1 MTDSF
6 NARTTL
12 KVGAQQYEILN
23 LAALKSFNVG
33 RLPFSL
39 KILLEN
45 LLRFEDGINVTKSD
59 IEALLKWDP
68 KASPSHE
75 IAFTPARVI
84 MQDFTG
90 VPCIVDLA
98 AMREAIVKLG
108 GDPQKVNPLAPAELV
123 IDHSVQVDEY
133 GAANSLQHNNEI
145 EFKRNGERYMF
156 LRWGQTAFS
165 NFKVVPPN
173 TGIVHQVNI
182 ERLARVIFSDDAA
195 GKKSA
200 YPDTLVGTD
209 SHTTMVNAL
218 GVLGWGVGGIEAEA
232 AMLGQPVTML
242 IPQVIGFKLT
252 GALPVGTTATDLV
265 LTVTE
270 ILRKF
275 GVVDKFVEFFG
286 DGLQGLPLA
295 DRATI
300 ANMSPEFGSTCA
312 IFPIDEETIRYLE
325 LTGRPAEQIALVET
339 YAKTQGLWRIN
350 GAPAADYSDVV
361 ELDLS
366 RVEPSLAGPKR
377 PQDRVPLR
385 KAKSVYETSVK
396 KMAEERTQK
405 NPQATGTATAKI
417 GSGSFE
423 VKDGAVLIAAITSCT
438 NTSNPAV
445 LVAAGLLARNAL
457 KRGLASKPWVKTS
470 LAPGSRVVT
479 DYLTKAG
486 LLKDLEQL
494 GFYTV
499 GYGCTTCIADGT
511 PVTLADGTAC
521 RIESLPSVGG
531 LRILAPRAEGKLQ
544 MAMQSERMDQG
555 ERDCVSIVLEDGRV
569 LTLTP
574 DHRVLCEDR
583 RWVRADE
590 LVLNEDRVLIGPEAP
605 LDHPGED
612 ESGYELQAGDRIFTM
627 AGDEDRRRTLAFA
640 RLLGHLLSDGSI
652 SREGQA
658 RIHVGQRFDREA
670 VLNDIELLT
679 TKRPK
684 ATAYD
689 QRKWSIVVPLELTQ
703 SVLSLEGVR
712 VGRRIEQPAFL
723 PGFLLKPE
731 CPVSVVREFLG
742 GTFGADGHAPTLHRH
757 GKSADQASLQP
768 PMYSQSAKPE
778 FADSTKQKMDNI
790 VKLLARCGVEVSGAV
805 VREYPT
811 RRSVSTYPSP
821 RDGIPRREIRLE
833 LPDGLSFVERIGYRY
848 CIDKT
853 LRASAAAVYW
863 RMLANINRQRLWMAD
878 RLDSMHRLPVQRPF
892 SRSRSIAAAELT
904 EVETPIFPHYSLLE
918 GHDRF
923 SRLPA
928 ATARAFRPL
937 HRESCEFPSPARL
950 FEQLGVSHWFGAL
963 RARQSLD
970 LTYRYCVDKES
981 LTLPA
986 LSLRVID
993 RRAAGR
999 RRVFDIAVPE
1009 VQAFL
1014 AGNIAVH
1021 NCIGNSGPLKPEIS
1035 EAVKTGDVV
1044 ACSVLSGNRNFE
1056 GRVHPE
1062 IKMNFLASPPLV
1074 VAYALAGSLS
1084 VDITSEPLGAG
1095 KDGKPVYLKD
1105 IWPSAQDVAATVAA
1119 SVDSAMFK
1127 KGYANVF
1134 LGDANWAAIKTP
1146 AGKIYSWDGRS
1157 TYVKNPPYFDGM
1169 TMTPAP
1175 QGDIKGARAL
1185 AMLGDSVTTDH
1196 ISPAGNISKSSP
1208 AAKYLLAQGVQVVDF
1223 NSYGARR
1230 GNHEVMMRGTFANI
1244 RLRNLLLPGTE
1255 GGVTLHIPSGEHMP
1269 IFDAAVK
1276 YKAAGTPLVIL
1287 AGKEYGT
1294 GSSRDWAAK
1303 GTMLLGVKAVIA
1315 ESFERIHRSNLIGMG
1330 VLPLQYKPGENAQ
1343 KLGLSGKES
1352 YEIVGLNRG
1361 AAKVVKVIART
1372 DDGKTTEFE
1381 ARLRI
1386 DTPKELDYYQHGG
1399 ILQYVLRQLAAPK
1412 KAA

>member
-6 NARTTL
+6 KARTTL
-12 KVGAQQYEILN
+12 KVGTQQYDILS
-23 LAALKSFNVG
+23 LAALKSLNVD

-45 LLRFEDGINVTKSD
+45 LLRFEDGVNVTKSD
-59 IEALLKWDP
+59 IEALLKWEP
-68 KASPSHE
+68 KALPGYE

-108 GDPQKVNPLAPAELV
+108 GDAQKVNPLAPAELV

-133 GAANSLQHNNEI
+133 GAANSLQRNNEI
-145 EFKRNGERYMF
+145 EFQRNGERYMF

-182 ERLARVIFSDDAA
+182 ERLARVIFSDDAG
-195 GKKSA
+195 GKKAA

-209 SHTTMVNAL
+209 SHTTMVNGL

-252 GALPVGTTATDLV
+252 GALPAGTTATDLV

-270 ILRKF
+270 ILRKK

-286 DGLQGLPLA
+286 DGLKGLPLA

-325 LTGRPAEQIALVET
+325 LTGRSAEQIALVEA
-339 YAKTQGLWRIN
+339 YAKVQGLWRIA
-350 GAPAADYSDVV
+350 GAPAADYTDVV

-377 PQDRVPLR
+377 PQDRVPL
-385 KAKSVYETSVK
+385 KSAKNVYQSSVK
-396 KMAEERTQK
+396 KMAEERSQK
-405 NPQATGTATAKI
+405 NPSAMGSAPAKVGGT
-417 GSGSFE
+417 SFE

-457 KRGLASKPWVKTS
+457 KHGLAAKPWVKTS

-486 LLKDLEQL
+486 LLHDLEQL

-499 GYGCTTCIADGT
+499 GYGCTTCIAAGT
-511 PVTLADGTAC
+511 PVLLANGTA
-521 RIESLPSVGG
+521 RAIEQLPEAGGSVVYAPDGD
-531 LRILAPRAEGKLQ
+531 RRLARAVQRE
-544 MAMQSERMDQG
+544 MMVQG
-555 ERDCVSIVLEDGRV
+555 ERACVSLVLQDGR
-569 LTLTP
+569 TLVCTP
-574 DHRVLCEDR
+574 DHQILCSDG
-583 RWVRADE
+583 RWVRADQLTLGE
-590 LVLNEDRVLIGPEAP
+590 SRVVAGIEAP
-605 LDHPGED
+605 LDEPGAD
-612 ESGYELQAGDRIFTM
+612 EFGYRLPTGERMFSMESESERDC
-627 AGDEDRRRTLAFA
+627 TLAFA
-640 RLLGHLLSDGSI
+640 RLVGHLLSDGSI
-652 SREGQA
+652 SRLRQARMNVGQA
-658 RIHVGQRFDREA
+658 LDREA
-670 VLNDIELLT
+670 VLNDIELLSG
-679 TKRPK
+679 KRPR
-684 ATAYD
+684 ASAYD
-689 QRKWSIVVPLELTQ
+689 ERKWSIALPRVLT
-703 SVLSLEGVR
+703 SMILSLPGIR
-712 VGRRIEQPAFL
+712 VGRRIDQEPRL
-723 PGFLLKPE
+723 PEFVLDSR
-731 CPVSVVREFLG
+731 CPVAVVREFLG
-742 GTFGADGHAPTLHRH
+742 GLFGADGHAPALHYF
-757 GKSADQASLQP
+757 GKYEHQASLVP
-768 PMYSQSAKPE
+768 PAYSQSAKPE
-778 FADSTKQKMDNI
+778 FVPATIRMMNDI
-790 VKLLARCGVEVSGAV
+790 IKLLVRCGVKARGATV
-805 VREYPT
+805 YEYPT
-811 RRSVSTYPSP
+811 RFAASTYPAA
-821 RDGIPRREIRLE
+821 RDGVARREIRLQ
-833 LPDGLSFVERIGYRY
+833 LPEGLSFVERVGFRY
-848 CIDKT
+848 CVDKA

-863 RMLANINRQRLWMAD
+863 RTIDTINRQRLWMAD
-878 RLDSMHRLPVQRPF
+878 RLEALRSETQLPF
-892 SRSRSIAAAELT
+892 NKTRSIAATELT
-904 EVETPIFPHYSLLE
+904 ALETPVFPHYSLLE

-923 SRLPA
+923 TRLPSA
-928 ATARAFRPL
+928 DARSFRPL
-937 HRESCEFPSPARL
+937 HRESCEFPSPAEL
-950 FEQLGVSHWFGAL
+950 FRELGVRDWF
-963 RARQSLD
+963 ARPAAAASAPK
-970 LTYRYCVDKES
+970 RYCTPKDA
-981 LTLPA
+981 LTLPTFN
-986 LSLRVID
+986 LKVVD
-993 RRAAGR
+993 RRSAGKR
-999 RRVFDIAVPE
+999 AVYDLS
-1009 VQAFL
+1009 VNDLYAFV
-1014 AGNIAVH
+1014 AGTVCVH

-1035 EAVKTGDVV
+1035 EAVRAGDVV

-1074 VAYALAGSLS
+1074 VAYALAGSLNI
-1084 VDITSEPLGAG
+1084 DITTEPLGSG

-1105 IWPSAQDVAATVAA
+1105 IWPSAKDVAAAVAS

-1146 AGKIYSWDGRS
+1146 AGKIYSWDGKS

-1175 QGDIKGARAL
+1175 MTDIKGARAL
-1185 AMLGDSVTTDH
+1185 AVLGDSVTTDH
-1196 ISPAGNISKSSP
+1196 ISPAGNIAKSSP
-1208 AAKYLLAQGVQVVDF
+1208 AAKYLMAQGVQAVDF

-1255 GGVTLHIPSGEHMP
+1255 GGVTLHIPSGEQLS
-1269 IFDAAVK
+1269 IFDASVK
-1276 YKAAGTPLVIL
+1276 YKATNTPLVIL

-1330 VLPLQYKPGENAQ
+1330 VLPLQFKDGQSAHG
-1343 KLGLSGKES
+1343 LGLTGKES
-1352 YEIVGLNRG
+1352 FEIVGLNGG
-1361 AAKVVKVIART
+1361 AAKSVKVIAKS
-1372 DDGKTTEFE
+1372 DAGKTIEFE

-1399 ILQYVLRQLAAPK
+1399 ILQYVLRQLAATG

>member
-6 NARTTL
+6 KSRTTL
-12 KVGAQQYEILN
+12 KVGTQQYDILS
-23 LAALKSFNVG
+23 LAALKSLNVD

-39 KILLEN
+39 KVLLEN

-68 KASPSHE
+68 KALPSHE

-182 ERLARVIFSDDAA
+182 ERLARVIFSDDAS
-195 GKKSA
+195 GKKAA

-209 SHTTMVNAL
+209 SHTTMVNGL

-242 IPQVIGFKLT
+242 IPQVIGFKLV
-252 GALPVGTTATDLV
+252 GALPPGTTATDLV

-270 ILRKF
+270 MLRKK

-286 DGLQGLPLA
+286 DGLKGLPLA

-325 LTGRPAEQIALVET
+325 LTGRPADQIALVEA
-339 YAKTQGLWRIN
+339 YAKAQGLWRIN
-350 GAPAADYSDVV
+350 GATAADYTDVV

-366 RVEPSLAGPKR
+366 TVEPSLAGPKR

-385 KAKSVYETSVK
+385 NAKAVYRSSVK

-405 NPQATGTATAKI
+405 NPKANGSAVAQVGTDT
-417 GSGSFE
+417 FE

-457 KRGLASKPWVKTS
+457 KLGLASKPWVKTS

-486 LLKDLEQL
+486 LLHDLEQL

-499 GYGCTTCIADGT
+499 GYGCTTCI
-511 PVTLADGTAC
+511 
-521 RIESLPSVGG
+521 
-531 LRILAPRAEGKLQ
+531 
-544 MAMQSERMDQG
+544 
-555 ERDCVSIVLEDGRV
+555 
-569 LTLTP
+569 
-574 DHRVLCEDR
+574 
-583 RWVRADE
+583 
-590 LVLNEDRVLIGPEAP
+590 
-605 LDHPGED
+605 
-612 ESGYELQAGDRIFTM
+612 
-627 AGDEDRRRTLAFA
+627 
-640 RLLGHLLSDGSI
+640 
-652 SREGQA
+652 
-658 RIHVGQRFDREA
+658 
-670 VLNDIELLT
+670 
-679 TKRPK
+679 
-684 ATAYD
+684 
-689 QRKWSIVVPLELTQ
+689 
-703 SVLSLEGVR
+703 
-712 VGRRIEQPAFL
+712 
-723 PGFLLKPE
+723 
-731 CPVSVVREFLG
+731 
-742 GTFGADGHAPTLHRH
+742 
-757 GKSADQASLQP
+757 
-768 PMYSQSAKPE
+768 
-778 FADSTKQKMDNI
+778 
-790 VKLLARCGVEVSGAV
+790 
-805 VREYPT
+805 
-811 RRSVSTYPSP
+811 
-821 RDGIPRREIRLE
+821 
-833 LPDGLSFVERIGYRY
+833 
-848 CIDKT
+848 
-853 LRASAAAVYW
+853 
-863 RMLANINRQRLWMAD
+863 
-878 RLDSMHRLPVQRPF
+878 
-892 SRSRSIAAAELT
+892 
-904 EVETPIFPHYSLLE
+904 
-918 GHDRF
+918 
-923 SRLPA
+923 
-928 ATARAFRPL
+928 
-937 HRESCEFPSPARL
+937 
-950 FEQLGVSHWFGAL
+950 
-963 RARQSLD
+963 
-970 LTYRYCVDKES
+970 
-981 LTLPA
+981 
-986 LSLRVID
+986 
-993 RRAAGR
+993 
-999 RRVFDIAVPE
+999 
-1009 VQAFL
+1009 
-1014 AGNIAVH
+1014 
-1021 NCIGNSGPLKPEIS
+1021 GNSGPLKPEIS
-1035 EAVKTGDVV
+1035 EAVRSGDVV

-1074 VAYALAGSLS
+1074 VAYALAGSLDI
-1084 VDITSEPLGAG
+1084 DITTEPLGLG
-1095 KDGKPVYLKD
+1095 KGGKPVYLKD
-1105 IWPSAQDVAATVAA
+1105 VWPSAQEVAAAVAS

-1134 LGDANWAAIKTP
+1134 LGDANWGAIKTP
-1146 AGKIYSWDGRS
+1146 AGKIYSWDGKS

-1175 QGDIKGARAL
+1175 LSDIKAARVL
-1185 AMLGDSVTTDH
+1185 AVLGDSVTTDH

-1208 AAKYLLAQGVQVVDF
+1208 AAKYLVAQGVQAADF

-1255 GGVTLHIPSGEHMP
+1255 GGVTLHIPSGEQMS
-1269 IFDAAVK
+1269 IFDASVK
-1276 YKAAGTPLVIL
+1276 YKAANTALVIL

-1330 VLPLQYKPGENAQ
+1330 VLPLQYKEGQ
-1343 KLGLSGKES
+1343 STQGLGLTGKETF
-1352 YEIVGLNRG
+1352 EIVGLNRG
-1361 AAKVVKVIART
+1361 AAKFVKVIAKS
-1372 DDGKTTEFE
+1372 DDGTRTLTTEFE

-1399 ILQYVLRQLAAPK
+1399 ILQYVLRQLAATT